1 MNPNIAGAVICGG
14 LAAGALAWILLS
26 VLIPARVSLHQA
38 LSLDRSIATFAV
50 RDEEAARAMTS
61 ERSGRLTGFGVRI
74 EAWLSARN
82 FTTPD
87 SDLTL
92 IEWTRGR
99 FLLVR
104 IALAAL
110 ALLAGPIFAM
120 MVAVGGGSIT
130 YAVPQAVSLFLA
142 AGVWYG
148 TGVWVKGQAEQRRL
162 EMREAL
168 VSFLIVLAL
177 FKASGEAMNSAL
189 KEAAKVSGAW
199 TFRRIDARLSA
210 AFRAGV
216 SPHDG
221 LEQLGKEL
229 GIDELSDV
237 AEITATANLEGAAV
251 FTTLLARAD
260 ALRNEM
266 QAESEANASANSVR
280 LGIPKGLL
288 VMTGVAFMM
297 YPLIVGI
304 SGS

>member
-14 LAAGALAWILLS
+14 LAAGALAWVLLS
-26 VLIPARVSLHQA
+26 VLVPARVSLHQA
-38 LSLDRSIATFAV
+38 LTLDRSIATFAV
-50 RDEEAARAMTS
+50 QEEEAARAVTL
-61 ERSGRLTGFGVRI
+61 EGSGRLTGLGART
-74 EAWLSARN
+74 ENWLAARN
-82 FTTPD
+82 ITTPD
-87 SDLTL
+87 SDLAL

-99 FLLVR
+99 FLLMR
-104 IALAAL
+104 IALSAL
-110 ALLAGPIFAM
+110 ALLAAPIFAV
-120 MVAVGGGSIT
+120 MVALGGGNIT
-130 YAVPQAVSLFLA
+130 YAVPQAVALFLA
-142 AGVWYG
+142 AGVWYC

-280 LGIPKGLL
+280 LGIPKALL

>member
-1 MNPNIAGAVICGG
+1 VNPNIAGAVICGG

-50 RDEEAARAMTS
+50 RDEEAARAVTS

-168 VSFLIVLAL
+168 VSFLTILAL

-189 KEAAKVSGAW
+189 QQAARVSDAW

-210 AFRAGV
+210 SFRAGA
-216 SPHDG
+216 SPQDG

-280 LGIPKGLL
+280 LGIPKALL